1 VRKGIWLLGFFLASS
16 LGASAPDFDP
26 REPISLD
33 LKDAKIAEVVQTLG
47 ALANLPVVIDP
58 DVEGRV
64 TIQLHCPYDVALEKL
79 STATGLL
86 IRIESGRLV
95 ASRTLKALPDAPLLP
110 EEFRDAPRILLT
122 DYHREATNPPPLFV
136 RVKLNGAEAC
146 YRANFGLGQGKL
158 LDVPLTFA
166 DRKETVIVA
175 QVDYDPISR
184 TRYIAV
190 EALGGE
196 IRRLSALGSQSAVS
210 FTSAHGKDSL
220 RVLLAN
226 SSGGQS
232 CEDLNPRNSVGA
244 SAVSVQMLGST
255 VAGGKPTKT
264 VFAARLQAKS
274 GSIVKTLSGGEDPDS
289 GQQRGF
295 VVAAY
300 VAVDGKSIAVLF
312 KARAVWTDPKNGE
325 QYYFTQSRTTPETE
339 FLPLTRDGCVAAT
352 ISPGVATA
360 ETVEL
365 RVSGE
370 E

>member
-1 VRKGIWLLGFFLASS
+1 
-16 LGASAPDFDP
+16 
-26 REPISLD
+26 
-33 LKDAKIAEVVQTLG
+33 
-47 ALANLPVVIDP
+47 
-58 DVEGRV
+58 
-64 TIQLHCPYDVALEKL
+64 
-79 STATGLL
+79 
-86 IRIESGRLV
+86 
-95 ASRTLKALPDAPLLP
+95 
-110 EEFRDAPRILLT
+110 
-122 DYHREATNPPPLFV
+122 
-136 RVKLNGAEAC
+136 LNGAEAC

-166 DRKETVIVA
+166 ERKETVIVA

-196 IRRLSALGSQSAVS
+196 IRRLFALGLQNAVS
-210 FTSAHGKDSL
+210 FTSAHGEDSL

-226 SSGGQS
+226 SPGTEH
-232 CEDLNPRNSVGA
+232 CEDLNPRDSVGA
-244 SAVSVQMLGST
+244 SFVT
-255 VAGGKPTKT
+255 VRMVGTTLAGGKPSNTI
-264 VFAARLQAKS
+264 FAARLQAKS
-274 GSIVKTLSGGEDPDS
+274 GSIVKTLSGFADPQS

-295 VVAAY
+295 AVAGY
-300 VAVDGKSIAVLF
+300 VARDGKSIALLF

>member
-1 VRKGIWLLGFFLASS
+1 VRKGIWLLGLFLASS

-33 LKDAKIAEVVQTLG
+33 LKDAKIADVIQTLG
-47 ALANLPVVIDP
+47 ALANLPVLIDP
-58 DVEGRV
+58 DVDGKV
-64 TIQLHCPYDVALEKL
+64 TIQLHGPYDVALEKL
-79 STATGLL
+79 STATGLR
-86 IRIESGRLV
+86 IRIENGRLY
-95 ASRTLKALPDAPLLP
+95 ASRSLSPPPQAPALP
-110 EEFRDAPRILLT
+110 EVFRDAPRILLS
-122 DYHREATNPPPLFV
+122 DYHREATNPPHLFV
-136 RVKLNGAEAC
+136 RINRNGAETC
-146 YRANFGLGQGKL
+146 YRADFGSDRGKL
-158 LDVPLTFA
+158 LDVPLA
-166 DRKETVIVA
+166 SDRKESLIVA
-175 QVDYDPISR
+175 QVDYDPISK

-190 EALGGE
+190 EGQDGE
-196 IRRLSALGSQSAVS
+196 IRRLFALGSRNAIS
-210 FTSAHGKDSL
+210 FSSVRGEDSL

-232 CEDLNPRNSVGA
+232 CEDLTPRKSVGT
-244 SAVSVQMLGST
+244 SAVGIRMLGST
-255 VAGGKPTKT
+255 VAGGKPTST

-274 GSIVKTLSGGEDPDS
+274 GSIVKTLSGGEDPES
-289 GQQRGF
+289 GQNRGF

-300 VAVDGKSIAVLF
+300 VAVDGKSIALLF
-312 KARAVWTDPKNGE
+312 KARAVWTDPRDRQE
-325 QYYFTQSRTTPETE
+325 YYFTQSITTPESE